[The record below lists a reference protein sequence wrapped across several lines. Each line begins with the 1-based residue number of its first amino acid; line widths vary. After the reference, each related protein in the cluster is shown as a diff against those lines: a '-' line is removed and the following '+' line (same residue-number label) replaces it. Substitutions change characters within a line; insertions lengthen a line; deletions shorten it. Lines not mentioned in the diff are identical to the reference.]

1 MSDLKINNITNRG
14 GNGGP
19 VIAGV
24 STVSTSAFMVMPSG
38 DTEIRGAG
46 SGRAVFARGSNP
58 GSYLN
63 TMDYV
68 TISSTG
74 NAIDFGD
81 SSDNDHF
88 PASCASSTRG
98 LIMGGGGNPAEVT
111 LIEYVTISSSG
122 GAQDFGDL
130 RIAYYSSAG
139 LSNSIRGIIGGGQS
153 ASSVYNTFTDFVTIA
168 STSDSSEFGNLT
180 ARANMN
186 QLSAAAS
193 STRGLFAG
201 GVNTN
206 LIEFVTISSA
216 GNGTDFGS
224 LTIERAMGGGS
235 GDSTRGIIMGGG
247 SGNPSTTKENSID
260 FITIATLGDAQDFG
274 DLANEARTRTANL
287 SSSTRA
293 VVAGGYTTDPNGD
306 TTHIDFVTIQT
317 KSNATDFGD
326 LTSGKE
332 GMGGA
337 SSETRGLFAGGTG
350 VINTI
355 DFITIATTGNA
366 ADFGDMNT
374 GRKNFGGFS
383 DAHGGLGE

>member
-1 MSDLKINNITNRG
+1 MSEFKVNTITNRAG
-14 GNGGP
+14 GGPQVCGITTFGSSGLQLPIGRTEFRGGRGRGVFFGGDPASHGNMTLVEIATTGNG
-19 VIAGV
+19 
-24 STVSTSAFMVMPSG
+24 TNF
-38 DTEIRGAG
+38 
-46 SGRAVFARGSNP
+46 
-58 GSYLN
+58 
-63 TMDYV
+63 
-68 TISSTG
+68 G
-74 NAIDFGD
+74 NLG
-81 SSDNDHF
+81 NNLGNCKG
-88 PASCASSTRG
+88 CASSTRG
-98 LIMGGGGNPAEVT
+98 LIMGGGTPSVT
-111 LIEYVTISSSG
+111 NLIQGVTISSSG
-122 GAQDFGDL
+122 GSFDFGDL
-130 RIAYYSSAG
+130 TESRNDNQCVA
-139 LSNSIRGIIGGGQS
+139 NDIRGIAAGGGTPTKQ
-153 ASSVYNTFTDFVTIA
+153 
-168 STSDSSEFGNLT
+168 
-180 ARANMN
+180 
-186 QLSAAAS
+186 
-193 STRGLFAG
+193 AG
-201 GVNTN
+201 
-206 LIEFVTISSA
+206 IEFVTISSA

-326 LTSGKE
+326 LTGGKE

-337 SSETRGLFAGGTG
+337 SSKVRGLFAGGTG

-383 DAHGGLGE
+383 DSHGGLTQ

>member
-1 MSDLKINNITNRG
+1 
-14 GNGGP
+14 
-19 VIAGV
+19 
-24 STVSTSAFMVMPSG
+24 
-38 DTEIRGAG
+38 
-46 SGRAVFARGSNP
+46 
-58 GSYLN
+58 
-63 TMDYV
+63 
-68 TISSTG
+68 
-74 NAIDFGD
+74 
-81 SSDNDHF
+81 
-88 PASCASSTRG
+88 
-98 LIMGGGGNPAEVT
+98 MGGGIPSVVNIIQGVT
-111 LIEYVTISSSG
+111 LSSSG
-122 GAQDFGDL
+122 DVFNFGDL
-130 RIAYYSSAG
+130 TEARNDNQCVANNVRGLACGGSAP
-139 LSNSIRGIIGGGQS
+139 LKKSQIE
-153 ASSVYNTFTDFVTIA
+153 FVTIA
-168 STSDSSEFGNLT
+168 SVGDGSNFG
-180 ARANMN
+180 
-186 QLSAAAS
+186 
-193 STRGLFAG
+193 
-201 GVNTN
+201 
-206 LIEFVTISSA
+206 
-216 GNGTDFGS
+216 D
-224 LTIERAMGGGS
+224 LTIERSMGGGS

-326 LTSGKE
+326 LTGGKE

-337 SSETRGLFAGGTG
+337 SSKVRGLFAGGTG

-383 DAHGGLGE
+383 DSHGGLTQ